1 MNTCSKSGFS
11 IESGRGNNLGGF
23 QMQHVALSLFDKER
37 CQPFFDRLT
46 ELFHNHHHSNN
57 QDPSGYENLL
67 YRVSRPY
74 TPEMLDMIDQWM
86 GLEDRQWKAE
96 TQREVLL
103 SLYAI
108 RYPDTL
114 LIDSLTE
121 NARSDIK
128 RLSAYLHFT
137 HHTYSIWDEDTR
149 KGLGKLGIEIPN
161 ISVADPFV
169 YGAYVS
175 SIELLKDVAPFTCF
189 LEHDVPRQRLFQSA
203 LAAFGREG

>member
-1 MNTCSKSGFS
+1 
-11 IESGRGNNLGGF
+11 
-23 QMQHVALSLFDKER
+23 MQHVALTMFDKDL

-46 ELFHNHHHSNN
+46 DLFNEHHHSKQ
-57 QDPSGYENLL
+57 QDSGGYENLL
-67 YRVSRPY
+67 YRVCRPY
-74 TPEMLDMIDQWM
+74 SPEMLDMIDQWM
-86 GLEDRQWKAE
+86 GLEERSWRAE

-114 LIDSLTE
+114 LIESLTDK
-121 NARSDIK
+121 ARSDIR

-149 KGLGKLGIEIPN
+149 KGLGKLGIDIPEMEG
-161 ISVADPFV
+161 ADPFV

-203 LAAFGREG
+203 LAAYGREG

>member
-1 MNTCSKSGFS
+1 
-11 IESGRGNNLGGF
+11 
-23 QMQHVALSLFDKER
+23 MQHISLSLFDKGL
-37 CQPFFDRLT
+37 CQPFFNRLT
-46 ELFHNHHHSNN
+46 ELFHEHHHSQN
-57 QDPSGYENLL
+57 QDPSGYEKLL
-67 YRVSRPY
+67 YRVYRPY
-74 TPEMLDMIDQWM
+74 KPEMLDMIDQWM
-86 GLEDRQWKAE
+86 GLGDREWGAE

-114 LIDSLTE
+114 LIESLTD
-121 NARSDIK
+121 NARSDIR

-137 HHTYSIWDEDTR
+137 HHTYSIWDDDTR
-149 KGLGKLGIEIPN
+149 KGLGKLGIGIPEMT
-161 ISVADPFV
+161 VADPFV

-203 LAAFGREG
+203 LAAYGREG